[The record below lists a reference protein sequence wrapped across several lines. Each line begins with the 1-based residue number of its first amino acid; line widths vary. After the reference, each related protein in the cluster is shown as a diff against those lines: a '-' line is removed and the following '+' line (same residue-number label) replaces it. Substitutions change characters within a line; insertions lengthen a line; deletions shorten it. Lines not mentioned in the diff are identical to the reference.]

1 MACLGIRHG
10 GIGDSV
16 IRKHSGGYPDQQS
29 GRVSRFLTIPN
40 LTVKIPNHRVSTAVN
55 AAVTYDSG
63 RDSGVALFDY
73 GLDLAT
79 KEIGNSDYNDR
90 TSIESPRVSEN
101 LDEWIRNS
109 VTEIVKNIKQA
120 PLLVQIYADGK
131 VKTKKALPETDWKNV
146 AKQRSSAL
154 EGVILVEELRRNSD
168 LADSGDDSG
177 EVSGDRFEEDNDG
190 GRAFGV
196 LIQGRIKGRDQ
207 CKSTCYLLK
216 TSSVHGGGLGHVCTH
231 FCLMKVQSFHK
242 DAFSQFKDC
251 WMV

>member
-1 MACLGIRHG
+1 MACLGIRHGG

-29 GRVSRFLTIPN
+29 GRVTGSLTIPN
-40 LTVKIPNHRVSTAVN
+40 LTVKIPNQRVSTAVN

-63 RDSGVALFDY
+63 RDSGLALFDY

-79 KEIGNSDYNDR
+79 KGIGNSDYNDR

-101 LDEWIRNS
+101 LDEWIQNS

-120 PLLVQIYADGK
+120 PLLVQIYADGE
-131 VKTKKALPETDWKNV
+131 VKTNKALPETDWKNV
-146 AKQRSSAL
+146 AKQRSLAL
-154 EGVILVEELRRNSD
+154 EGVILVEELRRNTD
-168 LADSGDDSG
+168 PADSG
-177 EVSGDRFEEDNDG
+177 EVSGDRFEEDDDG

-196 LIQGRIKGRDQ
+196 LIQGRIKGRNQ

-242 DAFSQFKDC
+242 DVFSQFKDC
-251 WMV
+251 WMVQ